1 MFHAPLTG
9 VFLIAELTGGY
20 DLFIPLMIV
29 SVASYLTINA
39 FERHSIYAMRLARKG
54 ELLTHHKD
62 QSVLTLMTLDAI
74 IDKERPMLRPQMYL
88 GQIVQAISTSKSLHF
103 AVIDM
108 KGGLCG
114 VININK
120 IRKIIFRSELYRM
133 YKAEQIMQQPQTVLR
148 TDDSMSVIMDKFAR
162 CDAGTLPV
170 LNAEGVFVGFVSRTR
185 LYASYRQ
192 VMKDF
197 SEE

>member
-1 MFHAPLTG
+1 
-9 VFLIAELTGGY
+9 
-20 DLFIPLMIV
+20 
-29 SVASYLTINA
+29 
-39 FERHSIYAMRLARKG
+39 
-54 ELLTHHKD
+54 
-62 QSVLTLMTLDAI
+62 MTLDAI

-103 AVIDM
+103 AVVDM

-148 TDDSMSVIMDKFAR
+148 TDDSMSVIMD
-162 CDAGTLPV
+162 
-170 LNAEGVFVGFVSRTR
+170 
-185 LYASYRQ
+185 
-192 VMKDF
+192 
-197 SEE
+197 

>member
-1 MFHAPLTG
+1 
-9 VFLIAELTGGY
+9 
-20 DLFIPLMIV
+20 
-29 SVASYLTINA
+29 
-39 FERHSIYAMRLARKG
+39 
-54 ELLTHHKD
+54 
-62 QSVLTLMTLDAI
+62 
-74 IDKERPMLRPQMYL
+74 MLRPQMYL

-103 AVIDM
+103 AVVDM

-162 CDAGTLPV
+162 CDAGT
-170 LNAEGVFVGFVSRTR
+170 F
-185 LYASYRQ
+185 YQ
-192 VMKDF
+192 C
-197 SEE
+197 